1 MANATMVKRC
11 SRCDDR
17 ESVDPASV
25 INTGL
30 RGYAGALIVLGAQP
44 VDECIVGVGRNRM
57 QEKVTASAWN
67 DRSARGAQARES

>member
-1 MANATMVKRC
+1 MANATTVKRC

-44 VDECIVGVGRNRM
+44 IDECGVGVGRNRM
-57 QEKVTASAWN
+57 QGKVTASAWN
-67 DRSARGAQARES
+67 DKSVWGPQAREP